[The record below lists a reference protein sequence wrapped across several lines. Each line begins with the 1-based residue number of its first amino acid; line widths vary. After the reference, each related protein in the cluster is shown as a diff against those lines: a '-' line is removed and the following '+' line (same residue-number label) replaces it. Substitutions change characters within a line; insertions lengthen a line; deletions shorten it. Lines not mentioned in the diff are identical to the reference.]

1 MPPAAIGTTPPTNHT
16 CLTSTRAPRPY
27 GAPQGQPAAR
37 SEALAPPEALAKDT
51 RAKEHDAVKARGP
64 MPPAAIGTTPPTHHT
79 RLTSTRAPRPH
90 GTPQG
95 QPAAQSE
102 ALDLP
107 EALAKDTRAKY
118 HDAVKARGPMPPAAI
133 GTTPSP
139 LLATASA
146 VAQAHWRR
154 RPQNKS
160 RAASPCLQ
168 QPACNGA
175 RAEQPLWWCKGLLP
189 AQFTPAAAAAPS
201 PLLATANAGAEAH

>member
-16 CLTSTRAPRPY
+16 CLTSTLAPRPH

-51 RAKEHDAVKARGP
+51 RAKEHDAAKARGP

-95 QPAAQSE
+95 QPAARPG
-102 ALDLP
+102 ALAP
-107 EALAKDTRAKY
+107 PVALAKSSKAKV

-133 GTTPSP
+133 GTTPPMPHTRLTSIRAP
-139 LLATASA
+139 
-146 VAQAHWRR
+146 
-154 RPQNKS
+154 RPHGTPQ
-160 RAASPCLQ
+160 R
-168 QPACNGA
+168 QPAA
-175 RAEQPLWWCKGLLP
+175 RSEALAPFEALAEDTRAKEHD
-189 AQFTPAAAAAPS
+189 AVKA
-201 PLLATANAGAEAH
+201 